1 MAEEKHQ
8 VWTDYDV
15 RVPMRD
21 GVELSADVYRPM
33 ESKSGE
39 RFPAI
44 LARTPYNKALA
55 QQKTRDDFKSFAEHG
70 YAVVWM
76 DVRGR
81 GDSDGVFTPY
91 RNDGRDGYD
100 AIEWIAAQSWCD
112 GKVGTLGG
120 SYLGR
125 IQWLAALD
133 QPPHL
138 VTMIALVTPS
148 DPFVE
153 SPTGTQGPMHIC
165 WVHMTSGRVMQNAE
179 VVDWM
184 KVYEHLPLMTM
195 DEAAGRVSQ
204 GWRETLQ
211 HTRLDGYWEPLCYQ
225 NQFEKINLPVMHIS
239 GWYDDEQI
247 GTPLNYIGMTTR
259 GATEFARQNQKL
271 LMGPW
276 AHATNAASKIGEVD
290 FGPTAII
297 DLRQTELDW
306 FDRWLKGKEI
316 APEPP
321 VRIFVMGEN
330 KWRDENEW
338 PLARTQWTPFYLH
351 SNGHANSRFGDG
363 RLSTEKPTREKPDQ
377 YRYDPARPAPFITEP
392 TSSQIGGPNDYAAVE
407 RRDDV
412 LVYATEPLEKDTEIT
427 GPVRL
432 EFYASSSA
440 VDTDFMAKLVDIHPT
455 GFSQRMCDSMVRAR
469 FREGMDKPKLI
480 EPGDI
485 YKYSIE
491 MWNTCQ
497 VFFKGHRIGLE
508 ISSSAFPKYDRNLN
522 TGEDLATGTR
532 MIAADQTIY
541 HDGDHPSALILP
553 VIPR

>member
-1 MAEEKHQ
+1 
-8 VWTDYDV
+8 
-15 RVPMRD
+15 
-21 GVELSADVYRPM
+21 
-33 ESKSGE
+33 
-39 RFPAI
+39 
-44 LARTPYNKALA
+44 
-55 QQKTRDDFKSFAEHG
+55 
-70 YAVVWM
+70 
-76 DVRGR
+76 
-81 GDSDGVFTPY
+81 
-91 RNDGRDGYD
+91 
-100 AIEWIAAQSWCD
+100 
-112 GKVGTLGG
+112 
-120 SYLGR
+120 
-125 IQWLAALD
+125 
-133 QPPHL
+133 
-138 VTMIALVTPS
+138 
-148 DPFVE
+148 
-153 SPTGTQGPMHIC
+153 
-165 WVHMTSGRVMQNAE
+165 
-179 VVDWM
+179 
-184 KVYEHLPLMTM
+184 
-195 DEAAGRVSQ
+195 
-204 GWRETLQ
+204 
-211 HTRLDGYWEPLCYQ
+211 
-225 NQFEKINLPVMHIS
+225 MHIS

-306 FDRWLKGKEI
+306 FDRWLKDKEV

-377 YRYDPARPAPFITEP
+377 YRYDPARPVPFITEP